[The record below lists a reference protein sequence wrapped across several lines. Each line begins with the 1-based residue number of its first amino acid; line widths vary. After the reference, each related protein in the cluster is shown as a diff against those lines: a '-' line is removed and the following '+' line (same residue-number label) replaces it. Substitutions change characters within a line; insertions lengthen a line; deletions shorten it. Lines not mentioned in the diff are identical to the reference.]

1 MIKLFKKKTG
11 SNDQEEFIL
20 LHDKQVGFEEA
31 QFPECLIEMK
41 QDDDVDTDEEIFD
54 NALKACSR
62 DFNDTRLKLETLS
75 LNTFINNCDIKN
87 RVTRPELFDNKV
99 DDSKDSEPFYKQI
112 GHLKLV
118 RVIGKG
124 AFGKFIFIW
133 NVILSA

>member
-62 DFNDTRLKLETLS
+62 DFNDTRLKHIGELTGSGIITNIKGL
-75 LNTFINNCDIKN
+75 LFHPFGNNCTVLAGIFSD
-87 RVTRPELFDNKV
+87 
-99 DDSKDSEPFYKQI
+99 PF
-112 GHLKLV
+112 
-118 RVIGKG
+118 
-124 AFGKFIFIW
+124 
-133 NVILSA
+133 